1 MINFIIL
8 RHGLSKF
15 NKARIFQGQ
24 YDVELDEIGVA
35 QAERNAEYIVRNY
48 RIDKIVSSDLSRAYC
63 TAKPIADRLGLPI
76 ETMKDLREIDV
87 GRWSG
92 CPIADIE
99 KLFPEDYAHYRK
111 SVGDSRPTGGESL
124 AELRARVKTAF
135 ERIAKEND
143 GKTVLVT
150 THGGV
155 IRAIVAEWTGVPYD
169 EMRSVPIVRNASIT
183 LATYDNGVAT
193 FSQIGENAHLG
204 DLATE
209 GK

>member
-1 MINFIIL
+1 MVNFIIL

-35 QAERNAEYIVRNY
+35 QAERNAEYVVKNY
-48 RIDKIVSSDLSRAYC
+48 QIDKIVSSDLSRAYC

-76 ETMKDLREIDV
+76 ETTKDLREIDV
-87 GRWSG
+87 GLWSG
-92 CPIADIE
+92 RPIAEIRE
-99 KLFPEDYAHYRK
+99 IFPEDYAHYRK

-124 AELRARVKTAF
+124 AELRARVRAAF
-135 ERIAKEND
+135 TRIAEEND
-143 GKTVLVT
+143 GKTVLVVA
-150 THGGV
+150 HGGV
-155 IRAIVAEWTGVPYD
+155 IRAIVAEWTGVPCD
-169 EMRSVPIVRNASIT
+169 GMKGVPLVRNASIT
-183 LATYDNGVAT
+183 QATYDNGVAI

-209 GK
+209 EQ